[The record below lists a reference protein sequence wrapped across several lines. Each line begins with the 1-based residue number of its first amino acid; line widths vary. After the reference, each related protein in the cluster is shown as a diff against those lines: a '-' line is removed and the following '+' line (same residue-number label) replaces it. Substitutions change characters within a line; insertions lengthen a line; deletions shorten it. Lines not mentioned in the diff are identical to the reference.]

1 MAGCTDTDVN
11 IQWRVLLAVLYD
23 LENMFMLTDRG
34 HTMTGLIRS
43 SVKRAV
49 GSVVPPEE
57 GAVCNSRTSIQMH
70 LLSRIEEMEISG
82 AIEFVVG
89 CFYV

>member
-1 MAGCTDTDVN
+1 MLNLKYLWGLRKSYLDHKIEVN
-11 IQWRVLLAVLYD
+11 WLFCL
-23 LENMFMLTDRG
+23 DRG

>member
-1 MAGCTDTDVN
+1 
-11 IQWRVLLAVLYD
+11 
-23 LENMFMLTDRG
+23 
-34 HTMTGLIRS
+34 MTGLIRS

-57 GAVCNSRTSIQMH
+57 GAVCNSGTSIQMH
-70 LLSRIEEMEISG
+70 LSRIEGMEISG
-82 AIEFVVG
+82 ANEFVVG